1 MVPNDV
7 SVVIPAYNAES
18 FITDA
23 LDSIFRQTFSPAE
36 VIVVNDG
43 SRDRTA
49 QAIEQWIR
57 QHQPA
62 YPVRLINQANR
73 GIAATRNEGIQRASG
88 AWIAFLDADDVF
100 EPGHLAALLQT
111 VALHPG
117 AIGAFASGRLM
128 VDGKVVDARYDDYWD
143 NPCVKY
149 GRKLDG
155 IDAYVIGKAVFPR
168 LIKGNFIKPSSLMVS
183 RTSANEV
190 GLFNVD
196 LGTAEDREFL
206 VRLIM
211 RGDFVY
217 SPEPIT
223 RYRWHDDNAS
233 HVRNAHRNME
243 NGLKALK
250 VIAGNRSLGLG
261 PVELTACAEAISAG
275 TREYFYISSQNGPAV
290 YWKSVWFVRDN
301 FGCAVALR
309 ALSPKNIARS
319 FLYMLVPGIKKQIKD
334 YPDL

>member
-1 MVPNDV
+1 MVPSDV

-23 LDSIFRQTFSPAE
+23 LDSILRQTLLPAE

-49 QAIEQWIR
+49 HTIEQWIQ

-62 YPVRLINQANR
+62 YPVHLINQENK
-73 GIAATRNEGIQRASG
+73 GIAATRNQGIQRASST
-88 AWIAFLDADDVF
+88 WIAFLDADDVF
-100 EPGHLAALLQT
+100 EPLHLAVLLQT

-117 AIGAFASGRLM
+117 AIGAFASGHLM
-128 VDGKVVDARYDDYWD
+128 IDGAVLEARYDDYWD
-143 NPCVKY
+143 NPGVTCGK
-149 GRKLDG
+149 KLDG
-155 IDAYVIGKAVFPR
+155 VDAYVIGKSVFPR

-183 RTSANEV
+183 RAQVNAV

-217 SPEPIT
+217 SPQSIT

-233 HVRNAHRNME
+233 QVKNARRNME
-243 NGLKALK
+243 NGLRALK
-250 VIAGNRSLGLG
+250 IIQGNASLGLST
-261 PVELTACAEAISAG
+261 VELKACTETISTTA
-275 TREYFYISSQNGPAV
+275 REYFYLSSLNGLLV
-290 YWKSVWFVRDN
+290 YWKGICFMRDN
-301 FGCAVALR
+301 FGWSVALV
-309 ALSPKNIARS
+309 ALNLKNIARS
-319 FLYMLVPGIKKQIKD
+319 FFHAGKRS
-334 YPDL
+334 